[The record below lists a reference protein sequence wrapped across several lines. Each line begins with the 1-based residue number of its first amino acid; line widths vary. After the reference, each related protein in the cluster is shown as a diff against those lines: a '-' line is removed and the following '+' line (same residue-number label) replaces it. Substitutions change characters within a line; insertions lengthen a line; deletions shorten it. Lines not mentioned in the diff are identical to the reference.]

1 MQNYVLDYIPSQPPY
16 TFQGTQTQLQA
27 HLKRNNARI
36 FGGGN
41 GTWIVGVPPY
51 RMIYEYIDGEHTR
64 SASPDRFLYNNGLQK
79 ITKKSCE
86 TLCDKLN
93 QGIIKFD
100 QLI

>member
-41 GTWIVGVPPY
+41 GTWIVGVPPH
-51 RMIYEYIDGEHTR
+51 RMILEYVDGVLTR
-64 SASPDRFLYNNGLQK
+64 STSPDKFLHDRGLQR
-79 ITKKSCE
+79 ITKNCCE
-86 TLCDKLN
+86 KLCCELN
-93 QGIIKFD
+93 NGIIKFEE
-100 QLI
+100 LL